1 MCSVCSVNV
10 RSLIKPYSGGSSSN
24 MLLFSGKKRS
34 LIFNST
40 ITSADS
46 QNTYDTHKH
55 ARTHTHTRTGFLIEF
70 MNFPAECPSPLACVP
85 AGRSV
90 CESVLVPHTHAA
102 HTHTLTAM
110 PQRYSYQKRKASTA
124 AARRM
129 ERRGRDSGKTNNT
142 NTSHSH
148 RSKKLAMLSRY
159 GICLLHTARQAG

>member
-1 MCSVCSVNV
+1 VCSVCSVNV
-10 RSLIKPYSGGSSSN
+10 RSHILEALAATCCCFQGRKD
-24 MLLFSGKKRS
+24 LLS
-34 LIFNST
+34 LTPLLLQQILRT
-40 ITSADS
+40 
-46 QNTYDTHKH
+46 H
-55 ARTHTHTRTGFLIEF
+55 ARTHTHTDARRHAHTHVHIHTQTGFLIEF
-70 MNFPAECPSPLACVP
+70 ENFPAECPSPLACVP

-90 CESVLVPHTHAA
+90 CESVLAPHTHTHAA

-159 GICLLHTARQAG
+159 GICL

>member
-1 MCSVCSVNV
+1 
-10 RSLIKPYSGGSSSN
+10 
-24 MLLFSGKKRS
+24 MLQQILRT
-34 LIFNST
+34 LMTHTST
-40 ITSADS
+40 QACM
-46 QNTYDTHKH
+46 DTHTQTH
-55 ARTHTHTRTGFLIEF
+55 ADTHIHTYTYTHTQTGFLIEF
-70 MNFPAECPSPLACVP
+70 SNFPAECPSPLGCVP
-85 AGRSV
+85 VGRSV
-90 CESVLVPHTHAA
+90 CESVLAPA